1 MSRFGRGARAPSPH
15 RGEGWVGGLFALAMM
30 LTPTLASAQEMSP
43 SDAIEAA
50 LAAYPGYQA
59 AAIQVR
65 RSRDHVRAEEARY
78 QLLLHLEG
86 NASLGSQP
94 SLSGRF
100 DPTTMMLA
108 PAVVLPYSE
117 RINLIAELQ
126 RQFDTGTLVAVRT
139 TGYRQFARQATS
151 LGSTQLNA
159 FGPGYGLDVSLTVT
173 QPFLRGFGSDVGA
186 ADLHAARIDLHAQ
199 EAARDRRAA
208 ELVRDVLQNYAEL
221 WYAQQAVTIDTA
233 SRDLAAR
240 QQTDAQ
246 GRVEVGTLASADTLS
261 FATRV
266 ASMEE
271 ALALAEVERRARALA
286 LATLLGA
293 AGSGASGIGSA
304 AGFDTSVADLP
315 TVSSPPTDGE
325 AVQLAMS
332 RSPQIAQLEAQI
344 EAARQAAQIAT
355 QAIMPRLDAQAQ
367 VAFHGLGLDDVG
379 AAFQQVGTIAA
390 VTAMFSLIYETP
402 LEDTRLHEEEERA
415 RLAIDAAEAA
425 LAEARL
431 TIAQQIETLVQQR
444 QAARRRIELA
454 EGTAQI
460 AHRTVEAAQARVE
473 IGSGQVALLLDAQE
487 QERAAQLRLARA
499 RTDLVVAD
507 TTLASLT
514 GRLLDDVVLPE

>member
-1 MSRFGRGARAPSPH
+1 MSNR
-15 RGEGWVGGLFALAMM
+15 LALA
-30 LTPTLASAQEMSP
+30 LALVLALPSIASAQMS
-43 SDAIEAA
+43 STDAIEAA

-65 RSRDHVRAEEARY
+65 RSRDHVHAEEARY
-78 QLLLHLEG
+78 QLVLHLEG
-86 NASLGSQP
+86 NGTVGSQP

-100 DPTTMMLA
+100 DLATMMTT
-108 PAVVLPYSE
+108 PVVVIPYSE

-126 RQFDTGTLVAVRT
+126 RAFDTGTLIAVRT
-139 TGYRQFARQATS
+139 TGYRQFSRQPTS
-151 LGSTQLNA
+151 LGSSQLNA

-199 EAARDRRAA
+199 EAARDRRAS

-221 WYAQQAVTIDTA
+221 WYAQQSVQIDTA
-233 SRDLAAR
+233 SRELAAR

-246 GRVEVGTLASADTLS
+246 GRVEVGTLSRADTLS

-266 ASMEE
+266 ATMEE
-271 ALALAEVERRARALA
+271 ALALAEVDRRARALA

-293 AGSGASGIGSA
+293 AGSGASGIGTA
-304 AGFDTSVADLP
+304 AGFDTSVTDLP
-315 TVSSPPTDGE
+315 VVSSPPTDSE
-325 AVQLAMS
+325 AVELAMT
-332 RSPQIAQLEAQI
+332 RSPQIAQLQAQI

-367 VAFHGLGLDDVG
+367 VAFHGLGLDDAG

-390 VTAMFSLIYETP
+390 VTALFSLIYETP
-402 LEDTRLHEEEERA
+402 LEDTRLHEEEARA
-415 RLAIDAAEAA
+415 SLAIDAAEAA

-431 TIAQQIETLVQQR
+431 TITQQIETLVQQR

-454 EGTAQI
+454 EGTVAV
-460 AHRTVEAAQARVE
+460 AHETVEAAQARIE

>member
-1 MSRFGRGARAPSPH
+1 MSKWLALLFVLSVSVPSI
-15 RGEGWVGGLFALAMM
+15 
-30 LTPTLASAQEMSP
+30 ASAQMSA

-86 NASLGSQP
+86 NGTIGSQP
-94 SLSGRF
+94 TISGQF
-100 DPTTMMLA
+100 NVATMTFT
-108 PAVVLPYSE
+108 PAVVVPYSE

-126 RQFDTGTLVAVRT
+126 RGFDTGTLVALRT
-139 TGYRQFARQATS
+139 TGYRQFARQPTSAGSTS
-151 LGSTQLNA
+151 LLA
-159 FGPGYGLDVSLTVT
+159 FGPGYGVDVSLTVT
-173 QPFLRGFGSDVGA
+173 QPFLRGFGPDVGA
-186 ADLHAARIDLHAQ
+186 AELHAARIDLHAQ

-221 WYAQQAVTIDTA
+221 WYAQQTVAIDTA

-240 QQTDAQ
+240 QQSDAQ
-246 GRVEVGTLASADTLS
+246 GRVEVGTLSRADTLS

-266 ASMEE
+266 ATMEE
-271 ALALAEVERRARALA
+271 ALALAEVDRRARALA

-293 AGSGASGIGSA
+293 AGEGASGIGTA
-304 AGFDTSVADLP
+304 AGMDTSVTDLP
-315 TVSSPPTDGE
+315 VVTAPPTDSE
-325 AVQLAMS
+325 AVSLAMA

-379 AAFQQVGTIAA
+379 AAFQQVGTVAA
-390 VTAMFSLIYETP
+390 VTALFSLIYETP

-415 RLAIDAAEAA
+415 SLAIDAAEAS

-431 TIAQQIETLVQQR
+431 VITQQVETLVQQR

-454 EGTAQI
+454 EGTVAV
-460 AHRTVEAAQARVE
+460 AREAVEAAQARVE
-473 IGSGQVALLLDAQE
+473 IGTAQVTQLLDAQE
-487 QERAAQLRLARA
+487 QERAAELRLARA